1 MKKVLVLMMMAGT
14 LLYACQQSTK
24 TESETAADSAAVE
37 APVVEEMAPADSAVV
52 TDSAEVSSDSI
63 Q

>member
-14 LLYACQQSTK
+14 MLFACQQSTK
-24 TESETAADSAAVE
+24 TDSETAADSAAVE
-37 APVVEEMAPADSAVV
+37 SPVVEEMAPADSAVV
-52 TDSAEVSSDSI
+52 TDSAEFSTDSI